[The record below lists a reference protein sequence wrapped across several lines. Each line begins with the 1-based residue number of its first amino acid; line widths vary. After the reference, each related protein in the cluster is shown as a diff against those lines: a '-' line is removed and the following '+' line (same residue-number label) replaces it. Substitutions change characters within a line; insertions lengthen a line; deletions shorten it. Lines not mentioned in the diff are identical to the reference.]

1 MGNVIYGQLQY
12 CVIYYGLKKKKKIP
26 DIDIAQNTQKK
37 IFNIIS
43 TNNNQFYLLESCEFN
58 LQNQLKVQGD
68 QSTFEFNLE

>member
-12 CVIYYGLKKKKKIP
+12 YEIYYGLKKKKKIP
-26 DIDIAQNTQKK
+26 DIDIAQNIQKK

-68 QSTFEFNLE
+68 QSIFEFSLE